1 MQASVAVLLSGH
13 SVFEQVTASQS
24 RSLQGLPIRLA
35 CPLQSSFYRQSTP
48 IALFTTK
55 APCAPRF
62 STEENRASFFWVRET
77 GYGEQQRTKRVS
89 LLWCRLRHRHAGR
102 Q

>member
-1 MQASVAVLLSGH
+1 LKASPSGWPVLCNH
-13 SVFEQVTASQS
+13 
-24 RSLQGLPIRLA
+24 
-35 CPLQSSFYRQSTP
+35 PLYRQSTP

-77 GYGEQQRTKRVS
+77 AYGEQQRKKRVS
-89 LLWCRLRHRHAGR
+89 LLRCRLRHRHAGR